1 MEAHTVKLSK
11 DGPILIPAAV
21 RAKLGLHGGTSL
33 RLRIEGGEIRL
44 ASISQALLRAQNI
57 AQKYKKPGEDV
68 VDEFLKDRR
77 IEAERT

>member
-11 DGPILIPAAV
+11 DGRILIPAAV
-21 RAKLGLHGGTSL
+21 RAKLGLHGGTAL

-44 ASISQALLRAQNI
+44 SSIGQALLI
-57 AQKYKKPGEDV
+57 AQEIAQRYKKPDEDV

-77 IEAERT
+77 IEAGRT

>member
-11 DGPILIPAAV
+11 DGRILIPAAA
-21 RAKLGLHGGTSL
+21 RAKLGLHGRTTL
-33 RLRIEGGEIRL
+33 RLRREGGEIRL
-44 ASISQALLRAQNI
+44 TSIGKALLKAQEI
-57 AQKYKKPGEDV
+57 AQRYKKPDEDV